1 MSTVAEGMP
10 NVLRFIV
17 GCMPLY
23 LGYSVLG
30 TVMFGRI
37 SDDFASVRRTW
48 VTLFS
53 LLNGDSMLDVFD
65 GVYTPGLGGLV
76 SQVYLVTFICFFIC
90 EPAPPF
96 PRFNLKCLLI
106 SSAVQMRIASDAL
119 SL

>member
-30 TVMFGRI
+30 TVMFGRV

-90 EPAPPF
+90 ELPPPPLQSEMSAHQF
-96 PRFNLKCLLI
+96 GCANANRF
-106 SSAVQMRIASDAL
+106 
-119 SL
+119 

>member
-30 TVMFGRI
+30 TVMFGRV

-90 EPAPPF
+90 APAPSPPPPVQSEMSAQF
-96 PRFNLKCLLI
+96 GCANANRF
-106 SSAVQMRIASDAL
+106 
-119 SL
+119 